1 MKILHTGDLHFDNP
15 PQLLAEIVKCSN
27 HLISVAI
34 GEQPDLIAVAGDT
47 FHDSV
52 ELGSP
57 ASLTAMKFIQQ
68 CADIAPV
75 VVIRGTTTHDAEGSV
90 NALAKLKG
98 KNSIFVTD
106 RPEQVYLLDS
116 GQFVTNLATYDKP
129 VALLSLLPSVTKAN
143 VVNGN
148 GNGNQST
155 QRSNEQTAD
164 LLRDIL
170 VAWGEV
176 NQSIRLSRGSTSGI
190 PAIMVGHFTVTGSV
204 LPTGHQMIGKE
215 LELTVGDLRLAG
227 ANLVCLGHIHKSQS
241 WGEISYCGSIT
252 RLNYGDAGDHKGFYI
267 HELSKQELASRFI
280 ETPARVMRV
289 VKPMNDIP
297 STDDLGD
304 IAAGDCVKLTFEISE
319 EDLSK
324 VNEEA
329 IRQAALAKG
338 AAEIKIEKIII
349 PKNTVR
355 AEGISRLKNAEDKL
369 RKWAE
374 LTGVEVNENML
385 KKLSDLETINDPA
398 DYAKQYTEATT

>member
-15 PQLLAEIVKCSN
+15 PQLLAEIIKCSN
-27 HLISVAI
+27 HLIDVAI

-57 ASLTAMKFIQQ
+57 ASLAAMKFIQQ

-148 GNGNQST
+148 GNGNQSS
-155 QRSNEQTAD
+155 QGSNEQTAD

-170 VAWGEV
+170 RAWGEV
-176 NQSIRLSRGSTSGI
+176 NHSARNFGI

-204 LPTGHQMIGKE
+204 LPTGHRMIGKE
-215 LELTVGDLRLAG
+215 LELTVGDLRLAA

-241 WGEISYCGSIT
+241 WREISYCGSIT
-252 RLNYGDAGDHKGFYI
+252 RLDYGDAGDHKGFYI
-267 HELSKQELASRFI
+267 HELSEQELTSRFI
-280 ETPARVMRV
+280 ETPARVMKV
-289 VKPMNDIP
+289 VKPMNGIP

-338 AAEIKIEKIII
+338 AAEIKIEKIIV
-349 PKNTVR
+349 PKVTVR

-374 LTGVEVNENML
+374 LTGVEVNANML
-385 KKLSDLETINDPA
+385 KKLSDLETINDPE
-398 DYAKQYTEATT
+398 DYAKQYTEALI

>member
-27 HLISVAI
+27 HLIGVAI

-57 ASLTAMKFIQQ
+57 ASLAAMKFIQQ

-75 VVIRGTTTHDAEGSV
+75 VVVRGTTTHDAEGSV

-106 RPEQVYLLDS
+106 KPEQVYLLDS

-190 PAIMVGHFTVTGSV
+190 PAIMVGHLTVTGSV

-241 WGEISYCGSIT
+241 WREISYCGSIT

-267 HELSKQELASRFI
+267 HELSKQELTSRFI

-304 IAAGDCVKLTFEISE
+304 IAAGDCVKLSFEISE
-319 EDLSK
+319 EDLAK

-338 AAEIKIEKIII
+338 AAEIKIEKIVV
-349 PKNTVR
+349 PKITVR

>member
-1 MKILHTGDLHFDNP
+1 MKIFHTGDLHFDNP
-15 PQLLAEIVKCSN
+15 PQLLAEIVKCTDY
-27 HLISVAI
+27 LIKIADT
-34 GEQPDLIAVAGDT
+34 EQPDLITVAGDT

-57 ASLTAMKFIQQ
+57 ASLVAMKFIQQ

-116 GQFVTNLATYDKP
+116 GQFVANLATYDKP

-148 GNGNQST
+148 GNSNQSS
-155 QRSNEQTAD
+155 QGSNEQAAD

-170 VAWGEV
+170 RAWGEV

-190 PAIMVGHFTVTGSV
+190 PTIMVGHFTVTGSV
-204 LPTGHQMIGKE
+204 LPTGHRMIGKE

-227 ANLVCLGHIHKSQS
+227 SNLVCLGHIHKSQS
-241 WGEISYCGSIT
+241 WREISYCGSIT
-252 RLNYGDAGDHKGFYI
+252 RLDYGDAGDHKGFYI
-267 HELSKQELASRFI
+267 HELSEQELVSRFI
-280 ETPARVMRV
+280 ETPARVMKV
-289 VKPMNDIP
+289 VKPMNGIP

-324 VNEEA
+324 VNEEV

-338 AAEIKIEKIII
+338 AAEIKIEKIIV
-349 PKNTVR
+349 PKVTVR

-374 LTGVEVNENML
+374 LTGVEVNANML
-385 KKLSDLETINDPA
+385 KKLSDLETINDPE
-398 DYAKQYTEATT
+398 DYAKQYTEATI